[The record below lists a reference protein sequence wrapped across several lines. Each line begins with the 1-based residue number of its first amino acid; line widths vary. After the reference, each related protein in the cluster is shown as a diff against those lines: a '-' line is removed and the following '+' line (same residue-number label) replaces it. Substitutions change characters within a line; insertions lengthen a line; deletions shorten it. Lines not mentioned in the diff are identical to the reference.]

1 MVVGVPLLKLIP
13 LAWKLATKPIESAF
27 KSSLKRN
34 PKFKANAISI
44 GETYNYYTVQLRCKM
59 NGVKRTPEQIKK
71 MSKVHEGKAM
81 DIACDVATNF
91 VSIGLSIVFLAVWQR
106 YQDKIDDEK
115 KEKKAERRRQKDK
128 HIQQQIAELSALKS
142 EVSDNKR
149 DVDEQKSIISA
160 QQLLIDEVLNR
171 LSQFESKTQQQDEIM
186 LDLVGQNK
194 LIQKKTIEIN
204 EEINSL
210 KNKPKGLD
218 KFNVRMQMPKQ
229 KPLDDE

>member
-44 GETYNYYTVQLRCKM
+44 GETYNYYTVSLRCSM
-59 NGVKRTPEQIKK
+59 NGVKRTPEQIRR

-142 EVSDNKR
+142 EVSDNQR
-149 DVDEQKSIISA
+149 SVEEQKSIISA
-160 QQLLIDEVLNR
+160 QKLLIDEVLNR
-171 LSQFESKTQQQDEIM
+171 LSGFESMTQENKEVM
-186 LDLVGQNK
+186 LELMNQNK
-194 LIQKKTIEIN
+194 VNQEKTVEIN

-218 KFNVRMQMPKQ
+218 RFNVQMQMPKQ